1 MMLKVNKNI
10 YQNKHEIL
18 GVSGGD
24 DDVGVK
30 PINEEDNSDIVDIR

>member
-1 MMLKVNKNI
+1 MDKVNKNI

-18 GVSGGD
+18 SVSGGD

-30 PINEEDNSDIVDIR
+30 PTDEEDNSDIVDII